1 MPVRRL
7 LTILSILLLAGLLP
21 VLLVRAAPF
30 LQGIDNWVADY
41 RVATLTPARPQQPDI
56 VIAAITE
63 DTLARFP
70 YRSPVDRAFL
80 ADLLRVLEAKGA
92 KAILLDV
99 LLDQP
104 TEPEKDQALAA
115 SIRDLRIPLVVSH
128 GGAAEGLTEAQ
139 VAYINAFVPAER
151 RGWANLVKDNLDGT
165 VRWIFP
171 GKPAP
176 DGHWQAGVVP
186 ALAAHLGLG
195 PPTVLTAIAWR
206 GRPDAATAPFRQ
218 FPAHAVPVLPTAW
231 FKDKLVLVGAD
242 LSDRDRHVTPF
253 RTAFAGNAGILPGIT
268 IHAHALSQLLE
279 GRTAPE
285 QGVLLAVIAGLIA
298 ACLGLVL
305 GMVEISLWLRAVLG
319 LGLVAGIWLL
329 AGPAYAHAN
338 LLLPQIGPSLSV
350 MLGLW
355 LTDIWRGRQERDQKR
370 FVQAAFSKY
379 LSPALLDD
387 ILKDPS
393 KLSIDPKRR
402 DMSYVFTDVAGFTTI
417 SEGMDATTL
426 ADVMNRYLD
435 GMVKVV
441 FAHGGTVDK
450 FIGDAVFA
458 LFGAPRDM
466 ADHAARAAACALDLD
481 RFAQGFLAA
490 ETEAGRPFGVTRI
503 GVHSGPASVGNFGSD
518 ARFEYTALGDA
529 VNTAARLEGLNKYFG
544 TRVAMSGATADRCPD
559 LPRRSI
565 GRIVLKGKT
574 EPIAVYQPLTEEEA
588 RGAFMRAY
596 QQAYAA
602 MAAGDAVAVEQFD
615 DLAVLRPDDGPVA
628 MHRDRLAR
636 GGDSDLVVMSDK

>member
-602 MAAGDAVAVEQFD
+602 MAAGDAVAVELFD

>member
-1 MPVRRL
+1 MDLRRL
-7 LTILSILLLAGLLP
+7 PIILSILLLAGLAPLA
-21 VLLVRAAPF
+21 LVRAAPF
-30 LQGIDNWVADY
+30 LQGIENWVADY
-41 RVATLTPARPQQPDI
+41 RVATRTPAAAQQPDI

-80 ADLLRVLEAKGA
+80 ADLLRMLEAKGA
-92 KAILLDV
+92 KAVLLDV

-104 TEPEKDQALAA
+104 TEPAKDQALAEA
-115 SIRDLRIPLVVSH
+115 IRGLGIPLVVSH

-139 VAYINAFVPAER
+139 VAYIDAFVPAPR

-186 ALAAHLGLG
+186 ALAAHLGLT
-195 PPTVLTAIAWR
+195 PPRGLTPIAWR

-218 FPAHAVPVLPTAW
+218 FPAHAVALLPPAW
-231 FKDKLVLVGAD
+231 FKDKIVLVGAD
-242 LSDRDRHVTPF
+242 LSDRDRHITPF
-253 RTAFAGNAGILPGIT
+253 RTAFAGNAGVLPGIT
-268 IHAHALSQLLE
+268 IHAHALSQLIE
-279 GRTAPE
+279 GRVPPE
-285 QGVLLAVIAGLIA
+285 QGLALAVIVGLVAAGLGLA
-298 ACLGLVL
+298 LGL
-305 GMVEISLWLRAVLG
+305 VEISLWLRALLG
-319 LGLVAGIWLL
+319 LGLIIGLWLL
-329 AGPAYAHAN
+329 ADPAYAKAN
-338 LLLPQIGPSLSV
+338 ILLPQIGPSLSV

-355 LTDIWRGRQERDQKR
+355 LTDIWRGRQERDQRR
-370 FVQAAFSKY
+370 FVQAAFAKY
-379 LSPALLDD
+379 LSPVLLDD
-387 ILKDPS
+387 LIKDPS

-417 SEGMDATTL
+417 SEGMDAATL

-441 FAHGGTVDK
+441 FAHGGMVDK

-481 RFAQGFLAA
+481 RFAQSFLVA
-490 ETEAGRPFGVTRI
+490 ETAAGRPFGVTRI

-544 TRVAMSGATADRCPD
+544 TRVAMSGATAGRCPD
-559 LPRRSI
+559 LARRPI
-565 GRIVLKGKT
+565 GRVVLKGKT
-574 EPIAVYQPLTEEEA
+574 EPIEVLQPLDKAEA
-588 RGAFMRAY
+588 ESAFMIAY
-596 QQAYAA
+596 GAAYAA
-602 MAAGDAVAVEQFD
+602 MAAGDAGALDAFAA
-615 DLAVLRPDDGPVA
+615 LAAERPDDGPSSL
-628 MHRDRLAR
+628 HLERLAM
-636 GGDSDLVVMSDK
+636 GGNRDLVVMADK

>member
-1 MPVRRL
+1 MPIRRL
-7 LTILSILLLAGLLP
+7 LTFAAILLLAGLAP

-30 LQGIDNWVADY
+30 LQGIENWVADY
-41 RVATLTPARPQQPDI
+41 RVATMTPAQPQQPDI
-56 VIAAITE
+56 VIVAINE

-80 ADLLRVLEAKGA
+80 AGVLRTLEAKGA
-92 KAILLDV
+92 KAVLLDV

-104 TEPEKDQALAA
+104 TEPEKDQALADA
-115 SIRDLRIPLVVSH
+115 IRALNIPLVVSH
-128 GGAAEGLTEAQ
+128 GGADEGLTEGQ
-139 VAYINAFVPAER
+139 VAYLNDFVPAER

-171 GKPAP
+171 GKNGA

-186 ALAAHLGLG
+186 AMAAHLGLN
-195 PPTVLTAIAWR
+195 PPRDLTPIAWR
-206 GRPDAATAPFRQ
+206 GRPDAQTAPFRQ
-218 FPAHAVPVLPTAW
+218 FPAHAVALLPPAW
-231 FKDKLVLVGAD
+231 FKDKIVLVGAD

-253 RTAFAGNAGILPGIT
+253 RTAFAGNAGVLPGIT

-279 GRTAPE
+279 GRTAPA
-285 QGVLLAVIAGLIA
+285 QGVGLAVSAGLVA
-298 ACLGLVL
+298 AALGLVL
-305 GMVEISLWLRAVLG
+305 GLVEISLWLRALLG
-319 LGLVAGIWLL
+319 LGLVLGIWLL
-329 AGPAYAHAN
+329 AGPAFAGGN
-338 LLLPQIGPSLSV
+338 ILLPQIGPSLSV

-355 LTDIWRGRQERDQKR
+355 LTDIWRGRRERDQKR
-370 FVQAAFSKY
+370 FVQAAFAKY

-466 ADHAARAAACALDLD
+466 EDHAARAAACALELD

-490 ETEAGRPFGVTRI
+490 ETAAGRPFGVTRI
-503 GVHSGPASVGNFGSD
+503 GVHSGPASVGNFGSE

-544 TRVAMSGATADRCPD
+544 TRVAMSGATAERCPD
-559 LPRRSI
+559 IPRRPI

-574 EPIAVYQPLTEEEA
+574 EPIAVFQPLTGEEA
-588 RGAFMRAY
+588 AGGFMQRYA
-596 QQAYAA
+596 QAYAA
-602 MAAGDAVAVEQFD
+602 MAAGQAEAPALFQA
-615 DLAVLRPDDGPVA
+615 LAAERSEDGPVA
-628 MHRDRLAR
+628 LHLERLSTGR
-636 GGDSDLVVMSDK
+636 CDDLVVMSDK

>member
-7 LTILSILLLAGLLP
+7 TTMLVILLLAGLAP

-30 LQGIDNWVADY
+30 LQGIENWVADY
-41 RVATLTPARPQQPDI
+41 RVATLTPAQPQQPDI
-56 VIAAITE
+56 VIVALNE

-80 ADLLRVLEAKGA
+80 ADLLRNLQAKGA
-92 KAILLDV
+92 KAVLLDV

-104 TEPEKDQALAA
+104 TEAVKDAALAA
-115 SIRDLRIPLVVSH
+115 ALRELTIPLVVSH
-128 GGAAEGLTEAQ
+128 GSAAEGLTEAQ
-139 VAYINAFVPAER
+139 VAYINDFVPPDR

-171 GKPAP
+171 GKPGA
-176 DGHWQAGVVP
+176 DGQWQAGVVP
-186 ALAAHLGLG
+186 ALAAHLGLS
-195 PPTVLTAIAWR
+195 PPKSLIPIAWR

-218 FPAHAVPVLPTAW
+218 FPAHAVSLLPPAW
-231 FKDKLVLVGAD
+231 FKDKIVLVGAD
-242 LSDRDRHVTPF
+242 LSDRDRHVTPY
-253 RTAFAGNAGILPGIT
+253 RTAFAGNAGVLPGIT

-279 GRTAPE
+279 QRTAPN
-285 QGVLLAVIAGLIA
+285 QGLALAVAAGLIA
-298 ACLGLVL
+298 AGLGLIL
-305 GMVEISLWLRAVLG
+305 GLVEISLWLRALLG
-319 LGLVAGIWLL
+319 FGVVAGLWLL
-329 AGPAYAHAN
+329 AGPAFAKGN

-350 MLGLW
+350 LLGLW

-370 FVQAAFSKY
+370 FVQAAFAKY
-379 LSPALLDD
+379 LSPVLLDD

-466 ADHAARAAACALDLD
+466 PDHAARAAACALELD
-481 RFAQGFLAA
+481 RFAQSFLAA
-490 ETEAGRPFGVTRI
+490 ETAAGRPFGMTRI
-503 GVHSGPASVGNFGSD
+503 GVHSGPASVGNFGSE

-544 TRVAMSGATADRCPD
+544 TRVAMSGATAERCPD
-559 LPRRSI
+559 LPRRPI

-574 EPIAVYQPLTEEEA
+574 EPIAVFQPLTDEEA
-588 RGAFMRAY
+588 ASVFMQGY
-596 QQAYAA
+596 QRAYAA
-602 MAAGDAVAVEQFD
+602 LASGQTGAAALFEA
-615 DLAVLRPDDGPVA
+615 LAMQQPDDGPVA
-628 MHRDRLAR
+628 LHRERLAK
-636 GGDSDLVVMSDK
+636 GGDSDLVIMSDK

>member
-1 MPVRRL
+1 MLIRRL
-7 LTILSILLLAGLLP
+7 LTFAAILLLAGLAP

-30 LQGIDNWVADY
+30 LQGIENWVADY
-41 RVATLTPARPQQPDI
+41 RVATMTPAQPQQADI
-56 VIAAITE
+56 VIVAINE

-80 ADLLRVLEAKGA
+80 AGVLRTVEAKGA
-92 KAILLDV
+92 KAVLLDV

-104 TEPEKDQALAA
+104 TEPEKDQALADA
-115 SIRDLRIPLVVSH
+115 IRALKIPLVVSH
-128 GGAAEGLTEAQ
+128 GGAEEGLTEAQ
-139 VAYINAFVPAER
+139 VAYLNEFVPADK

-171 GKPAP
+171 GKNGA
-176 DGHWQAGVVP
+176 DGQWQAGVVP
-186 ALAAHLGLG
+186 ALATHLGLN
-195 PPTVLTAIAWR
+195 PPRELTPIAWR
-206 GRPDAATAPFRQ
+206 GRPDAQTTAFRQ
-218 FPAHAVPVLPTAW
+218 FPAHAVAVLPPAW
-231 FKDKLVLVGAD
+231 FKDKIVLVGAD
-242 LSDRDRHVTPF
+242 LSDRDRHITPF
-253 RTAFAGNAGILPGIT
+253 RTAFAGNAGVLPGIT
-268 IHAHALSQLLE
+268 VHAHALSQLLE
-279 GRTAPE
+279 GRTAPA
-285 QGVLLAVIAGLIA
+285 QGMGLALGVGLIA
-298 ACLGLVL
+298 AGLGLVL
-305 GMVEISLWLRAVLG
+305 GLVEISLWLRALLG
-319 LGLVAGIWLL
+319 LGLVVGIWLL
-329 AGPAYAHAN
+329 AGPAFARGN
-338 LLLPQIGPSLSV
+338 ILLPQIGPSLSV

-355 LTDIWRGRQERDQKR
+355 LTDIWRGRRDRDQKR
-370 FVQAAFSKY
+370 FVQAAFAKY

-466 ADHAARAAACALDLD
+466 ADHAARAAACALELD

-490 ETEAGRPFGVTRI
+490 ETDAGRPFGVTRI

-544 TRVAMSGATADRCPD
+544 TRVAMSGATAERCPD
-559 LPRRSI
+559 IARRSI

-574 EPIAVYQPLTEEEA
+574 EPIAVFQPLAAEEA
-588 RGAFMRAY
+588 EGGFMQRYA
-596 QQAYAA
+596 QAYAA
-602 MAAGDAVAVEQFD
+602 MAAGQAEA
-615 DLAVLRPDDGPVA
+615 LALFQALAAARPEDGPVA
-628 MHRDRLAR
+628 LHLERLDQGAS
-636 GGDSDLVVMSDK
+636 DDLVVMSDK

>member
-30 LQGIDNWVADY
+30 LQGIENWVADY

-139 VAYINAFVPAER
+139 VAYINSFVPAER

>member
-1 MPVRRL
+1 MPIRRL
-7 LTILSILLLAGLLP
+7 VTILSILLLAGLAP

-30 LQGIDNWVADY
+30 LQGIENWVADY
-41 RVATLTPARPQQPDI
+41 RVATMTPAQPQQPDI

-80 ADLLRVLEAKGA
+80 AAVLRTLEAKGA
-92 KAILLDV
+92 KAVLLDV

-104 TEPEKDQALAA
+104 TEPGKDQALATA
-115 SIRDLRIPLVVSH
+115 IRDLTIPLVVSH

-139 VAYINAFVPAER
+139 VAYIDAFVPPDR

-186 ALAAHLGLG
+186 AMAAHLGLTA
-195 PPTVLTAIAWR
+195 PTVLTPVAWR

-218 FPAHAVPVLPTAW
+218 FPAHAVSVLPAAW
-231 FKDKLVLVGAD
+231 FKDKIVLVGAD

-253 RTAFAGNAGILPGIT
+253 RTAFAGNAGVLPGII
-268 IHAHALSQLLE
+268 IHAHSLAQLLE
-279 GRTAPE
+279 GRTAPD
-285 QGVLLAVIAGLIA
+285 QGLRLALLAGLVAAGL
-298 ACLGLVL
+298 GLAL
-305 GMVEISLWLRAVLG
+305 GMVEISLWLRALLG
-319 LGLVAGIWLL
+319 LAVVTGIWLL
-329 AGPAYAHAN
+329 AGPAYAKAN
-338 LLLPQIGPSLSV
+338 ILLPQIGPSLSV

-379 LSPALLDD
+379 LSPVLLDD

-466 ADHAARAAACALDLD
+466 ADHAARAAACSLELD

-490 ETEAGRPFGVTRI
+490 EIAAGRPFGMTRI

-544 TRVAMSGATADRCPD
+544 TRVAMSGATAERCPD
-559 LPRRSI
+559 LPRRPI

-574 EPIAVYQPLTEEEA
+574 EPIAVFQPLTELEA
-588 RGAFMRAY
+588 GSAFMQAY
-596 QQAYAA
+596 QQAYTA
-602 MAAGDAVAVEQFD
+602 MAAGDAGALALFD
-615 DLAVLRPDDGPVA
+615 ALAAQHPDDGPVA
-628 MHRDRLAR
+628 LHRDRLFR
-636 GGDSDLVVMSDK
+636 GDNSDLVVMSEK

>member
-1 MPVRRL
+1 MPIRRL
-7 LTILSILLLAGLLP
+7 LIFAAILLLAGLAP

-30 LQGIDNWVADY
+30 LQGIENWVADY
-41 RVATLTPARPQQPDI
+41 RVATMTPPQPPQPDI
-56 VIAAITE
+56 VIVAINE

-80 ADLLRVLEAKGA
+80 AGLLRTLEAKGA
-92 KAILLDV
+92 KAVLLDV

-104 TEPEKDQALAA
+104 TEPEKDQALAEA
-115 SIRDLRIPLVVSH
+115 IRALKIPLVVSH
-128 GGAAEGLTEAQ
+128 GGAAEGLTEGQ
-139 VAYINAFVPAER
+139 VAYLNEFVPAER

-171 GKPAP
+171 GKNGAE
-176 DGHWQAGVVP
+176 GQWQAGVVP
-186 ALAAHLGLG
+186 ALAAHLGLN
-195 PPTVLTAIAWR
+195 PPRDLTPIAWR
-206 GRPDAATAPFRQ
+206 GRPDAQTAPFRQ
-218 FPAHAVPVLPTAW
+218 FPAHAVAVLPPAW
-231 FKDKLVLVGAD
+231 FKDKVVLVGAD

-279 GRTAPE
+279 GRTAPA
-285 QGVLLAVIAGLIA
+285 QGVGLAVAVGLIA
-298 ACLGLVL
+298 AGLGLVL
-305 GMVEISLWLRAVLG
+305 GLVEISLWLRALLGFGVVL
-319 LGLVAGIWLL
+319 GIWLL
-329 AGPAYAHAN
+329 AGPAFAKGN
-338 LLLPQIGPSLSV
+338 ILLPQIGPSLSV

-355 LTDIWRGRQERDQKR
+355 LTDIWRGRRERDQKR
-370 FVQAAFSKY
+370 FVQAAFAKY

-466 ADHAARAAACALDLD
+466 EDHATRAAACALELD

-490 ETEAGRPFGVTRI
+490 ETATGRPFGVTRI
-503 GVHSGPASVGNFGSD
+503 GVHSGPASVGNFGSE

-544 TRVAMSGATADRCPD
+544 TRVAMSGATAERCPD
-559 LPRRSI
+559 IPRRAI

-574 EPIAVYQPLTEEEA
+574 EPIAVFQPLTAEEA
-588 RGAFMRAY
+588 AGGFMQRY
-596 QQAYAA
+596 QLAYAA
-602 MAAGDAVAVEQFD
+602 MAEGQADA
-615 DLAVLRPDDGPVA
+615 AVLFQALAAERPEDGPVA
-628 MHRDRLAR
+628 LHLERLAK

>member
-1 MPVRRL
+1 MPIRRL
-7 LTILSILLLAGLLP
+7 LTILSILLLAGLAP

-30 LQGIDNWVADY
+30 LQGIENWVADY
-41 RVATLTPARPQQPDI
+41 RVATLTPAQPQQQDI

-80 ADLLRVLEAKGA
+80 AGLLRTLEAKGA
-92 KAILLDV
+92 RAVLLDV

-115 SIRDLRIPLVVSH
+115 VIREMKIPLVVSH

-139 VAYINAFVPAER
+139 VAYIDGFVPAER

-171 GKPAP
+171 GKPAA
-176 DGHWQAGVVP
+176 DGRWQPGVVP
-186 ALAAHLGLG
+186 AMAGHLGIAA
-195 PPTVLTAIAWR
+195 PREQTPIAWR

-218 FPAHAVPVLPTAW
+218 FPAHAVSLLPPAW
-231 FKDKLVLVGAD
+231 FKDKVVLVGAD
-242 LSDRDRHVTPF
+242 LSDRDRHITPF
-253 RTAFAGNAGILPGIT
+253 RTAFAGNAGVLPGIT

-279 GRTAPE
+279 GRAAPE
-285 QGVLLAVIAGLIA
+285 QGLALAIGVGLIA
-298 ACLGLVL
+298 AGLGLVL
-305 GMVEISLWLRAVLG
+305 GMVEMPLWLRALLG
-319 LGLVAGIWLL
+319 LGVVGGLWLL
-329 AGPAYAHAN
+329 AGPAYARGN
-338 LLLPQIGPSLSV
+338 VLLPQIGPSLSV
-350 MLGLW
+350 LLGLW
-355 LTDIWRGRQERDQKR
+355 LTDIWRGRRERDQKR
-370 FVQAAFSKY
+370 FVQAAFAKY
-379 LSPALLDD
+379 LSPVLLDD

-466 ADHAARAAACALDLD
+466 EDHAARAASCALDLD
-481 RFAQGFLAA
+481 RFAQAFLAGEVA
-490 ETEAGRPFGVTRI
+490 AGRPFGITRI

-544 TRVAMSGATADRCPD
+544 TRVAMSGATAERCPG
-559 LPRRSI
+559 LPRRAI

-574 EPIAVYQPLTEEEA
+574 EPIAVFQPLTDEEA
-588 RGAFMRAY
+588 RSGFMQRY
-596 QQAYAA
+596 QAAYAA
-602 MAAGDAVAVEQFD
+602 MAAGDAGAVALYAE
-615 DLAVLRPDDGPVA
+615 LAAERPDDGPVA
-628 MHRDRLAR
+628 MHRDRLAK
-636 GGDSDLVVMSDK
+636 GGDSDLVVMSEK

>member
-1 MPVRRL
+1 MPIRRL
-7 LTILSILLLAGLLP
+7 LTFAAILLLAGLAP
-21 VLLVRAAPF
+21 VLLVRGAPF
-30 LQGIDNWVADY
+30 LQGIENWVADY
-41 RVATLTPARPQQPDI
+41 RVATMTPAQPQQADI
-56 VIAAITE
+56 VIVAITE
-63 DTLARFP
+63 DTLSRFP

-80 ADLLRVLEAKGA
+80 AGLLRTLEAKGA
-92 KAILLDV
+92 KAVLLDV

-104 TEPEKDQALAA
+104 TEPEKDQALANT
-115 SIRDLRIPLVVSH
+115 IRALNIPLVVSH
-128 GGAAEGLTEAQ
+128 GGADEGLTEAQ
-139 VAYINAFVPAER
+139 VAYLNDFVPVER

-171 GKPAP
+171 GKNAA
-176 DGHWQAGVVP
+176 DGQWQAGVVP
-186 ALAAHLGLG
+186 ALAAHLGLT
-195 PPTVLTAIAWR
+195 PPRELMPIAWR
-206 GRPDAATAPFRQ
+206 GRPDAQTSPFRQ
-218 FPAHAVPVLPTAW
+218 FPAHAVAVLPPAW
-231 FKDKLVLVGAD
+231 FKDKVVLVGAD
-242 LSDRDRHVTPF
+242 LSDRDRHVTPY

-268 IHAHALSQLLE
+268 IHAHALSQILE
-279 GRTAPE
+279 GRTAPA
-285 QGVLLAVIAGLIA
+285 QGLGLSVAAGLIA
-298 ACLGLVL
+298 AGLGLVL
-305 GMVEISLWLRAVLG
+305 GLVEISLWLRALLG
-319 LGLVAGIWLL
+319 LGLVAGIWVA
-329 AGPAYAHAN
+329 AGPAFAQGQI
-338 LLLPQIGPSLSV
+338 LLPQIGPSLSV

-355 LTDIWRGRQERDQKR
+355 LTDIWRGRRDRDQKR
-370 FVQAAFSKY
+370 FVQAAFAKY

-466 ADHAARAAACALDLD
+466 EDHATRAAACALELD
-481 RFAQGFLAA
+481 RFAQGFLMA
-490 ETEAGRPFGVTRI
+490 ETAAGRPFGMTRI

-544 TRVAMSGATADRCPD
+544 TRVAMSGATAARCPD
-559 LPRRSI
+559 IPRRSI
-565 GRIVLKGKT
+565 GRVVLKGKT
-574 EPIAVYQPLTEEEA
+574 EPIAVFQPLTAEEA
-588 RGAFMRAY
+588 AGGFMQRY
-596 QQAYAA
+596 RTAYAA
-602 MAAGDAVAVEQFD
+602 MAEGRAEAVALFEALADEQ
-615 DLAVLRPDDGPVA
+615 PDDGPVA
-628 MHRDRLAR
+628 LHRERLSK
-636 GGDSDLVVMSDK
+636 GGDGDLVVMSDK

>member
-30 LQGIDNWVADY
+30 LQGIENWVADY

-602 MAAGDAVAVEQFD
+602 MAAGDAAAVELFD
-615 DLAVLRPDDGPVA
+615 ELAVLRPDDGPVA

>member
-1 MPVRRL
+1 MSIRRL
-7 LTILSILLLAGLLP
+7 PTILSILLLAGLLP

-30 LQGIDNWVADY
+30 LQGIENWVADY
-41 RVATLTPARPQQPDI
+41 RVATLTPAQPQQPDI

-80 ADLLRVLEAKGA
+80 ADLLRVLQAKGA
-92 KAILLDV
+92 RAVLLDV

-115 SIRDLRIPLVVSH
+115 AIREMSIPLVVSH

-139 VAYINAFVPAER
+139 VTYIDAFVPADR

-171 GKPAP
+171 GKNRA
-176 DGHWQAGVVP
+176 DGQWQAGVVP
-186 ALAAHLGLG
+186 AMAAHLGLT
-195 PPTVLTAIAWR
+195 PPRERIPIAWR

-218 FPAHAVPVLPTAW
+218 FPAHAVAVLPAAW
-231 FKDKLVLVGAD
+231 FKDKVVLVGAD

-253 RTAFAGNAGILPGIT
+253 RTAFAGNAGVLPGIT
-268 IHAHALSQLLE
+268 IHAHALSQVLE
-279 GRTAPE
+279 GRTAPG
-285 QGVLLAVIAGLIA
+285 QGGALAILAGLIA
-298 ACLGLVL
+298 AGLGLVL
-305 GMVEISLWLRAVLG
+305 GLVEISLWLRALLG
-319 LGLVAGIWLL
+319 LGVVAGIWLL
-329 AGPAYAHAN
+329 AGPAYAQAN
-338 LLLPQIGPSLSV
+338 ILLPQIGPSLSV
-350 MLGLW
+350 LLGLW
-355 LTDIWRGRQERDQKR
+355 LTDIWRGRRERDQKR
-370 FVQAAFSKY
+370 FVQAAFAKY

-466 ADHAARAAACALDLD
+466 EDHAARAASCALELD

-490 ETEAGRPFGVTRI
+490 ETAAGRPFGMTRI

-544 TRVAMSGATADRCPD
+544 TRVAMSGATAERCPD
-559 LPRRSI
+559 LPRRPI

-574 EPIAVYQPLTEEEA
+574 EPIAVYQPLTQEEA
-588 RGAFMRAY
+588 RSGFMQRY
-596 QQAYAA
+596 QAAYAA
-602 MAAGDAVAVEQFD
+602 MAAGDAGAAPL
-615 DLAVLRPDDGPVA
+615 LAELAAERPDDGPVA
-628 MHRDRLAR
+628 MHRDRLAK